1 MRLARS
7 LVAIALL
14 GAPALLLLPAASA
27 WGGDA
32 PAAAPSSSDRA
43 ARNADAPPAD
53 AGPTRRDPDNRTG
66 LAEWMSKC
74 LEGNSRY
81 LSKDIPGAIDSY
93 RQAIQL
99 APKKPLPHYLLAE
112 AELGAGNLPEAEAA
126 INDAEKASDDRDANV
141 RGKIL
146 FFMADLKERQ
156 KNWDGAKEAWKVYGD
171 YAAKHVDAGASLPT
185 PPARIQAID
194 DMLRQDKA
202 YDVVRQRIADEGKDA
217 GPADAGKK
225 K

>member
-1 MRLARS
+1 MRLARP

-14 GAPALLLLPAASA
+14 AAPALLLLPAASA

-32 PAAAPSSSDRA
+32 PAAAPAPSSTDGGA
-43 ARNADAPPAD
+43 V
-53 AGPTRRDPDNRTG
+53 RRDPDNRTG

-74 LEGNSRY
+74 IEGNTRY

-112 AELGAGNLPEAEAA
+112 AQIGAGNLAEAEAA
-126 INDAEKASDDRDANV
+126 IGDAEKTSDDRDANV
-141 RGKIL
+141 RAKIL
-146 FFMADLKERQ
+146 FLIADLKERQ
-156 KNWDGAKEAWKVYGD
+156 KNWDGAREAWKAYGD
-171 YAAKHVDAGASLPT
+171 YAAKHVDAGVSPPT

-202 YDVVRQRIADEGKDA
+202 YDVVRQRIADEGKDSGA
-217 GPADAGKK
+217 PDAGKK